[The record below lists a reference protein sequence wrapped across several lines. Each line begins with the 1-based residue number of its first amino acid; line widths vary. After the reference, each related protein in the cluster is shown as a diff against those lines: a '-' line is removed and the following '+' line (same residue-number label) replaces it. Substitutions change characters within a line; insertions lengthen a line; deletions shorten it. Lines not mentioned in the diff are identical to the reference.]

1 MKQFYCEMQERDKS
15 SFLDFF
21 LTFEASLILTKDSDL
36 DDLLLKKFSL
46 LKLEDDDVECSKRS
60 MSLSVWELLN
70 DFSKTSRIKSGW
82 LFSNDKVEVLC
93 FLKVFSLHAL
103 ACGKEFGRTAKELW
117 FGYVPPE
124 RSSKNSSSSDE
135 LILSS
140 ANEDWRD
147 SDCDYVVE
155 EKRNIKVNDSIH
167 FTTLTYLIHA
177 PSGWWT
183 FIP

>member
-1 MKQFYCEMQERDKS
+1 MQERDKM
-15 SFLDFF
+15 SFLRFF
-21 LTFEASLILTKDSDL
+21 LIFEASLIFTNDSDL
-36 DDLLLKKFSL
+36 NDLLLKKFFL
-46 LKLEDDDVECSKRS
+46 RKLEHDDDECSERS
-60 MSLSVWELLN
+60 RSFSVWEVLN

-103 ACGKEFGRTAKELW
+103 ACGKEFGRTAKDLW
-117 FGYVPPE
+117 LLYVPPE

-147 SDCDYVVE
+147 SDWD
-155 EKRNIKVNDSIH
+155 NISKKIIK
-167 FTTLTYLIHA
+167 FTHSTVLAISTHLIQTPSRRWTL
-177 PSGWWT
+177 
-183 FIP
+183 IP